1 MYKKQKNLLI
11 RLMLVG
17 VSILHYMCPSS
28 IYNLNLDLTTVKF
41 YNVKGSWPVV
51 KNPHYNQE

>member
-1 MYKKQKNLLI
+1 
-11 RLMLVG
+11 MLVG

-28 IYNLNLDLTTVKF
+28 IYNLNFDLTTVKF
-41 YNVKGSWPVV
+41 YNVKGSQPVV